1 MKKTTFTPEQ
11 IELLYMLSELIDFT
25 EKHGYPIGGML
36 REERRYYQDQ
46 FEKFAAIHHADTIV
60 ERALDMEDRFYQK
73 AKWDSGNKFF
83 YIDVDITN
91 MDDRW
96 LLHTLDRNNVGMKLL
111 KANGPAGGNPLVRLS
126 GHGTDLKTAWSTL
139 FL

>member
-25 EKHGYPIGGML
+25 EKHGYPIAETL
-36 REERRYYQDQ
+36 KEEKEY
-46 FEKFAAIHHADTIV
+46 FKHAFNEHAAIHHADTIGK
-60 ERALDMEDRFYQK
+60 MEDEFYQK
-73 AKWDSGNKFF
+73 AKWDSGNRFF
-83 YIDVDITN
+83 YIDVDVTDMN
-91 MDDRW
+91 DRW
-96 LLHTLDRNNVGMKLL
+96 LLDTLDRNNVGLGLL

-139 FL
+139 FFNN